1 MFRPRYNINDY
12 ARSYRMQNIWG
23 YVEGSA
29 QQKSQKKK
37 WRVEKEA
44 PYRLYRGGEG
54 EGLESKETRDSRLSE
69 AKRGCRTAVFHGRFG
84 SDVDRDD
91 KRERRTVTGRR
102 EKERS
107 LLTPHLPSS
116 WSVFKVFYFQR
127 DVRGWKTKG
136 MGWQIKE
143 QRKLHSERILSLSL
157 PPLPPFLLFPLF
169 FLSSSVCSLC
179 NVFPLVPIALFHP
192 IPSPHVR
199 PNDCPSAATLRGS
212 TIFWL
217 EKKTGFYISRKNGR
231 KENGERLRNKTGE
244 KKDTFVPRIFYSTS
258 FPIFPFF
265 PGHEI
270 LKLPSLLPVILII

>member
-1 MFRPRYNINDY
+1 
-12 ARSYRMQNIWG
+12 MQNIWG

-29 QQKSQKKK
+29 QPKSQKKK

-107 LLTPHLPSS
+107 LLTPHLPFS

-157 PPLPPFLLFPLF
+157 PPLPPFFALSPLFSLLLCLLSLQRFSSRSHRTFSPDSVSSRPPRRLSFCRHSPRIDNILAGKKDRFLHKPEKWKKKEWGKIAKQDRREKGYVRSTYLLFD
-169 FLSSSVCSLC
+169 V
-179 NVFPLVPIALFHP
+179 
-192 IPSPHVR
+192 
-199 PNDCPSAATLRGS
+199 
-212 TIFWL
+212 
-217 EKKTGFYISRKNGR
+217 
-231 KENGERLRNKTGE
+231 
-244 KKDTFVPRIFYSTS
+244 

-270 LKLPSLLPVILII
+270 LKLPFLLSLLSS

>member
-1 MFRPRYNINDY
+1 
-12 ARSYRMQNIWG
+12 MQNIWG

-107 LLTPHLPSS
+107 LLTPHLPFS

-157 PPLPPFLLFPLF
+157 SLPPFFALSPLF
-169 FLSSSVCSLC
+169 SLLLCLLSLQRFSSRSHRT
-179 NVFPLVPIALFHP
+179 F
-192 IPSPHVR
+192 SPDSVSPR
-199 PNDCPSAATLRGS
+199 PPR
-212 TIFWL
+212 
-217 EKKTGFYISRKNGR
+217 
-231 KENGERLRNKTGE
+231 RLSFCRHSPRIDNILAG
-244 KKDTFVPRIFYSTS
+244 KKDRFLHKPKKRKKRERGKIAKQDKREKRIRSFHVSFIRRLSHLSIFSRPRNSQTS
-258 FPIFPFF
+258 F
-265 PGHEI
+265 
-270 LKLPSLLPVILII
+270 PVILII

>member
-12 ARSYRMQNIWG
+12 ARSYKCKIYGDMSRDLRSRSRRRRSG
-23 YVEGSA
+23 ES
-29 QQKSQKKK
+29 K
-37 WRVEKEA
+37 R
-44 PYRLYRGGEG
+44 RLRFTVYTEVGRGKD
-54 EGLESKETRDSRLSE
+54 SKETRDSRLSE

-107 LLTPHLPSS
+107 LLTPHLPFS

-157 PPLPPFLLFPLF
+157 PPLPPFFALSPLF
-169 FLSSSVCSLC
+169 SLLLCLLSLQRFSSRSHRT
-179 NVFPLVPIALFHP
+179 F
-192 IPSPHVR
+192 SPDSVSPR
-199 PNDCPSAATLRGS
+199 PPR
-212 TIFWL
+212 
-217 EKKTGFYISRKNGR
+217 
-231 KENGERLRNKTGE
+231 RLSFCRHSPRIDNILAG
-244 KKDTFVPRIFYSTS
+244 KKDRFLHKPEKRKKRERGKIAKQDKREKRIRSFHVSFIRRLSHLSIFSRPRNSQTS
-258 FPIFPFF
+258 F
-265 PGHEI
+265 
-270 LKLPSLLPVILII
+270 PVILII

>member
-1 MFRPRYNINDY
+1 MSRDL
-12 ARSYRMQNIWG
+12 RSRSRRRRSG
-23 YVEGSA
+23 ES
-29 QQKSQKKK
+29 K
-37 WRVEKEA
+37 R
-44 PYRLYRGGEG
+44 RLRFTVYTEVGRGKD
-54 EGLESKETRDSRLSE
+54 SKETRDSRLSE

-199 PNDCPSAATLRGS
+199 PDDCPSAATLRGS